1 LSEARP
7 PQPRRDRRAA
17 AAVVGL
23 AVLLGLA
30 ALYATRRIVVRELIT
45 GWLRSHGVTSQVE
58 IEGLDAGQS
67 SGRVSLGDPRAPD
80 FVGDAAVTY
89 GLSGLTPEVRSVTL
103 RAPVLRV
110 RLREGKLSLG
120 TLDPLI
126 ADLLKTPPRP
136 DRGAPRIQIEG
147 GILLLATDAGPLR
160 LTADAVVEA
169 GRLVSL
175 TARSDPARLR
185 GPGVDLTM
193 QAARITVRTQG
204 ERVAFTL
211 DAPVTALDARGVRA
225 TSARLGLVGEATYPD
240 LKRQRADGP
249 VTVHMGLTSGP
260 ASAPG
265 GATLKRAALT
275 GEFCGTS
282 HGWLQNFGLDGVGR
296 LEVTGAG
303 IASGGT
309 QAATVHA
316 VATTPDLRWAQ
327 GAGETISA
335 TVQSDVEAKAVV
347 AGDLRLSAV
356 SARLTGPVAYVR
368 NGMRTS
374 LRGRVQGQGGWLGL
388 GAPTRADAPELA
400 SLKRAARSFR
410 IDAPGVALQIAGSG
424 APRVDLPQPAS
435 LRADGGAVATLSARG
450 AAPVFGPGGGAFR
463 LAMAGPGLPAL
474 QADVVRLR
482 LASGGAT
489 IQGEAKVAGSVAP
502 VADGAATVSGTL
514 RIARGEARF
523 TADRCAPISAR
534 RLVFGANDLG
544 RLSGQL
550 CPAQGPMFAA
560 ARGGWR
566 FDAEARALAADA
578 PFLQARLAAG
588 AGRLTAD
595 LKGGALGVHAAIGQA
610 RILDSAAEPRFNE
623 ALLTG
628 VANLDAGHWTADLKL
643 STPAGAQLAEARV
656 EHDAARGRGGVDI
669 DSGPLV
675 FAAGGLQPAQL
686 SPLAQALGPPVQG
699 QARFTGR
706 LDWTAD
712 GVTSHGLLNVPGLDF
727 QSPAGKVSGLTGSV
741 RFSSLAPL
749 IAAPGQM
756 LRIGAIAAIVPVTA
770 VTAAFGLDEKALTL
784 TGGEAAVEG
793 GRVRIET
800 LRIPLAGDG
809 AMSGVLQFE
818 GVQLRNVVEASPFA
832 DRVDL
837 DARVSGRVPFTSQG
851 GKLRIA
857 SAELHAIQPGR
868 LSIQRQA
875 LSGVAASGSI
885 SADAA
890 SVAAVPPND
899 TFTDFA
905 YQAMEN
911 LAFDKLDATIA
922 SRDDGRLGVLAHIV
936 GRHDP
941 PQHQEIRLSLLDLI
955 RRRFLDRPLPLP
967 SDTGV
972 DLTLDTSLN
981 LDDLVAEYADYQN
994 LRSSRPVQPTP
1005 ATTETKPVETPR

>member
-1 LSEARP
+1 LSEARAP
-7 PQPRRDRRAA
+7 RPRRDRRAA

-89 GLSGLTPEVRSVTL
+89 GLRGLTPEVRSVTL

-110 RLREGKLSLG
+110 RLHEGKLSLG

-126 ADLLKTPPRP
+126 ADLQKTPPRP
-136 DRGAPRIQIEG
+136 DRGQPRIQIEG
-147 GILLLATDAGPLR
+147 GILLLASDAGPLR
-160 LTADAVVEA
+160 LTADAIVEA

-175 TARSDPARLR
+175 TVRSDPARLR
-185 GPGVDLTM
+185 GPGVDVTT
-193 QAARITVRTQG
+193 QAARLTLRTQG

-211 DAPVTALDARGVRA
+211 DAPVTALDVRGLRA
-225 TSARLGLVGEATYPD
+225 SSARLGVVGEAAYPD
-240 LKRQRADGP
+240 VKRQRAEGP
-249 VTVHMGLTSGP
+249 VTIRMDLTGGP
-260 ASAPG
+260 AGAPG
-265 GATLKRAALT
+265 GATLRRAALT
-275 GEFCGTS
+275 GEFRGTS
-282 HGWLQNFGLDGVGR
+282 HGGLQDFGLDGVGR
-296 LEVTGAG
+296 LEVTGADL
-303 IASGGT
+303 ASGGT
-309 QAATVHA
+309 RAATVHA
-316 VATTPDLRWAQ
+316 VATTPDLRWAH
-327 GAGETISA
+327 GAGETLSA

-368 NGMRTS
+368 NGMRTR
-374 LRGRVQGQGGWLGL
+374 LRGSVQGQGGWIGL

-400 SLKRAARSFR
+400 SLKRAARSFQ
-410 IDAPGVALQIAGSG
+410 IAAPGVALQIGGPA
-424 APRVDLPQPAS
+424 APSVALLQPAR

-450 AAPVFGPGGGAFR
+450 AAPVVGPGGGAFR
-463 LAMAGPGLPAL
+463 LAVAGPGLPAL
-474 QADVVRLR
+474 GADVARLR
-482 LASGGAT
+482 IASGGAT
-489 IQGEAKVAGSVAP
+489 LQGEAKIAGSFAP
-502 VADGAATVSGTL
+502 VTDGAATVSGTL
-514 RIARGEARF
+514 RIGGGEARF
-523 TADRCAPISAR
+523 TADRCAPVSAR
-534 RLVFGANDLG
+534 RLVFGANDLE

-550 CPAQGPMFAA
+550 CPARGPMFAA

-566 FDAEARALAADA
+566 FDADARALAADA
-578 PFLQARLAAG
+578 PFLQARIAG
-588 AGRLTAD
+588 GVGRVAAD
-595 LKGGALGVHAAIGQA
+595 LTGAALGVHATMGQA

-623 ALLTG
+623 ARLTG
-628 VANLDAGHWTADLKL
+628 GADLAAGRWTADLRL
-643 STPAGAQLAEARV
+643 LTPAGAQLAEARV
-656 EHDAARGRGGVDI
+656 QHDVARGRGGVDI
-669 DSGPLV
+669 DTGPLV

-686 SPLAQALGPPVQG
+686 SPLAQALGPPVEG

-706 LDWTAD
+706 LDWTVE
-712 GVTSHGLLNVPGLDF
+712 GVTSHGLLSLPGLDF
-727 QSPAGKVSGLTGSV
+727 QSPAGKVTGLSGDV
-741 RFSSLAPL
+741 RFSNLAPL
-749 IAAPGQM
+749 IAAPGQT
-756 LRIGAIAAIVPVTA
+756 LRIGAIAAIVPVTG

-793 GRVRIET
+793 GRVRIEA

-818 GVQLRNVVEASPFA
+818 GVQLHNVVEASPFA

-875 LSGVAASGSI
+875 LTGVAASGSI
-885 SADAA
+885 STDTAP
-890 SVAAVPPND
+890 VAAVPAND

-955 RRRFLDRPLPLP
+955 RRRFLDKPLPLP

-972 DLTLDTSLN
+972 DLTLDTTLN

-994 LRSSRPVQPTP
+994 LRSSHPVQPTP